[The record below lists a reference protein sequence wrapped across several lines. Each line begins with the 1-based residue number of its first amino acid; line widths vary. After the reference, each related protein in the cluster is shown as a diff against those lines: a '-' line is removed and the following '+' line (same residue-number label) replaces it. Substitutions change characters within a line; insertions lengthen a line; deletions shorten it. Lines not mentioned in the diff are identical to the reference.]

1 MGLNNTSNSVTY
13 LSVQNGKIAKR
24 VQEVTAA
31 SKSRTVESSG
41 KVVHEELFDSITGTM
56 TAIITRE
63 GNFGKELQITLT
75 DDRPYVLQ
83 LKLSSGPASSFLR
96 ALPNVELSKPVTL
109 IPKIEIK
116 GEVKRTSVIIAQGGK
131 GVKWAFTKDFPGDLP
146 AMKQIKVKGKDVW
159 DDSEQLEYFEKM
171 ITDINNK
178 LSAIVPPLESTE
190 VSHDLPF

>member
-24 VQEVTAA
+24 VKVATAE
-31 SKSRTVESSG
+31 SESRTIESSG
-41 KVVHEELFDSITGTM
+41 KVVHEELFDSITGVI
-56 TAIITRE
+56 TAIVTRE

-96 ALPNVELSKPVTL
+96 ALPNVNISLPVTL
-109 IPKIEIK
+109 IPKIEMK
-116 GEVKRTSVIIAQGGK
+116 GEVKRTSVIIAQGSK

-146 AMKQIKVKGKDVW
+146 AMKKIKVKGKDVW

-171 ITDINNK
+171 ILTVNNN
-178 LSAIVPPLESTE
+178 LPAIVPPVENAEAT
-190 VSHDLPF
+190 HDLPF